1 MTFLHTKI
9 YVRQSFGN
17 QPTQNSILLNK
28 SLSTNA
34 LGRYE
39 NRKITKCF
47 YFKFIMKAII
57 IIIHNYNYAI
67 HVVHFVGIFFFEE
80 IVKINI

>member
-1 MTFLHTKI
+1 MKFLHTKI

-17 QPTQNSILLNK
+17 QSTQNSISLNK
-28 SLSTNA
+28 SLSTNV

-39 NRKITKCF
+39 NRTITKCF
-47 YFKFIMKAII
+47 YFKFIMKAV
-57 IIIHNYNYAI
+57 IIIHNYNNAI
-67 HVVHFVGIFFFEE
+67 HVVHFVGICFFEE